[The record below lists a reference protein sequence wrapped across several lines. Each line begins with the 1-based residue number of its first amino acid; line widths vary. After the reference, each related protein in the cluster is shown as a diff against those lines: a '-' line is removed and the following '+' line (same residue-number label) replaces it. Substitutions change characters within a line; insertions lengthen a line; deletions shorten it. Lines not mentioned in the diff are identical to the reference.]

1 MLSKGHLLRADQYGN
16 VFVYNTHDNTVELR
30 RMISRT
36 LNNSDIRYECP
47 CHFSRPFTEM
57 LFLSYPRAPYSVMTT
72 KAIGN
77 YMYVNFIHT
86 LQ

>member
-36 LNNSDIRYECP
+36 LNNSDIRYRIIYRIL
-47 CHFSRPFTEM
+47 FSEKT
-57 LFLSYPRAPYSVMTT
+57 
-72 KAIGN
+72 
-77 YMYVNFIHT
+77 
-86 LQ
+86 